1 MFAVSNPKKHS
12 IKCSLISSKGMCG
25 WPLYIQKTEWCVNPD
40 MWSPSKCFPLLPPL
54 LYHCLES
61 YRKKNL
67 LSQKALWVWSGGLSP
82 LQTMPYKILFKFI
95 SALPFLPG
103 DNTTNH
109 WPTDT
114 QLEVMRQ
121 LRLQATLFN
130 SLSLTL
136 HHWINIKPPMRVRHW
151 GGVKREL
158 GKILSHT

>member
-1 MFAVSNPKKHS
+1 MCNLKKHS
-12 IKCSLISSKGMCG
+12 IKCSLISSKGIHG
-25 WPLYIQKTEWCVNPD
+25 WPLYIQKTEWRVNPD
-40 MWSPSKCFPLLPPL
+40 MWSPSKCFPLLPLL

-61 YRKKNL
+61 YRKKTL
-67 LSQKALWVWSGGLSP
+67 FFKRPSEPEVVVWSP
-82 LQTMPYKILFKFI
+82 FQTMPYKILFKFI
-95 SALPFLPG
+95 SALPFLQG

-136 HHWINIKPPMRVRHW
+136 HHWINIMPPMRVRHW

-158 GKILSHT
+158 GKILSHR

>member
-1 MFAVSNPKKHS
+1 MQLNYFERHVRLASLHGKKQQQQNGVSTLTCDHHQSVFHFA
-12 IKCSLISSKGMCG
+12 SS
-25 WPLYIQKTEWCVNPD
+25 
-40 MWSPSKCFPLLPPL
+40 L

-61 YRKKNL
+61 YRKKL
-67 LSQKALWVWSGGLSP
+67 FFLKALWVWSGGLSP
-82 LQTMPYKILFKFI
+82 LQTMAYKILFKFI
-95 SALPFLPG
+95 SALPFLQG
-103 DNTTNH
+103 DNITNH

-136 HHWINIKPPMRVRHW
+136 HHWINIMPPMRVRHW

>member
-1 MFAVSNPKKHS
+1 MFAVRKLTKNS
-12 IKCSLISSKGMCG
+12 IMCSLISSKGMCG
-25 WPLYIQKTEWCVNPD
+25 WPLHIQKTEWRVSPNK
-40 MWSPSKCFPLLPPL
+40 WSPSKCFPLLPLL

-61 YRKKNL
+61 YKKNSL
-67 LSQKALWVWSGGLSP
+67 QKALWGWSGGPSP

-95 SALPFLPG
+95 SARPFLRG

-136 HHWINIKPPMRVRHW
+136 QHWINIMPPMRVRHW
-151 GGVKREL
+151 GGVKREP
-158 GKILSHT
+158 GKILGHR